1 MAWTYTTLTQSIQ
14 DWTDNA
20 ETTFV
25 AEIPFFITNAEE
37 RIFKSVDL
45 EYFRKNVSGTF
56 TSGNKFLAVPSDYL
70 SSFSLA
76 FVDSSGNTNF
86 LLQKDVSFI
95 QEYTPGG
102 TSTTGNPKY
111 YAPFDVETFIVSPTP
126 NSAYTAE
133 LHYFY
138 RPASITTDDSGTTW
152 IGTNASDALLYG
164 SLVEAYTFMKG
175 EADVIKMYSDRYME
189 ALSRLKNYAEG
200 IEDID
205 AFRSGKLISPRT

>member
-25 AEIPFFITNAEE
+25 AEIPFFIMNAEE

-76 FVDSSGNTNF
+76 FVDASGNTNF

-95 QEYTPGG
+95 QQYNPGG
-102 TSTTGNPKY
+102 NSTTGNPKY

-126 NSAYTAE
+126 DSAYTAE

-189 ALSRLKNYAEG
+189 SISRLKNYAEG

-205 AFRSGKLISPRT
+205 AFRAGKLISPRT

>member
-1 MAWTYTTLTQSIQ
+1 MAWTYTTLTQSIK
-14 DWTDNA
+14 DWTDNS

-25 AEIPFFITNAEE
+25 AEIPFFIMNTEE

-76 FVDSSGNTNF
+76 FVDASGNTNF
-86 LLQKDVSFI
+86 LLQKDVSYI
-95 QEYTPGG
+95 QEHTPGG
-102 TSTTGNPKY
+102 SSTTGNPKY
-111 YAPFDVETFIVSPTP
+111 YAPFDYQNFIVAPTP
-126 NSAYTAE
+126 DASYVAE

-138 RPASITTDDSGTTW
+138 RPTSITTVDTGITW

-164 SLVEAYTFMKG
+164 CLVEAYTFMKG
-175 EADVIKMYSDRYME
+175 EADIIKMYSDRYME
-189 ALSRLKNYAEG
+189 SISRLKNYAEG
-200 IEDID
+200 MEDKD
-205 AFRSGKLISPRT
+205 AFRSGKLIRPRT

>member
-95 QEYTPGG
+95 QQYTPGG

-126 NSAYTAE
+126 DSAYTAE

-175 EADVIKMYSDRYME
+175 EADIIKMYSDRYME
-189 ALSRLKNYAEG
+189 SISRLKNYAEG
-200 IEDID
+200 MEDKD
-205 AFRSGKLISPRT
+205 AFRSGKLIRPRT

>member
-1 MAWTYTTLTQSIQ
+1 MAWTYTTLTQSIK
-14 DWTDNA
+14 DWTDNS

-25 AEIPFFITNAEE
+25 AEIPFFIMNTEE

-56 TSGNKFLAVPSDYL
+56 TSGNKFLSMPSDYL

-76 FVDSSGNTNF
+76 FVDASGNTNF

-102 TSTTGNPKY
+102 NSTTGNPKY
-111 YAPFDVETFIVSPTP
+111 YAPFNVETFIVSPTP
-126 NSAYTAE
+126 DSAYTAE

-138 RPASITTDDSGTTW
+138 RPASITTDDSGITW

-164 SLVEAYTFMKG
+164 SLVEAYIFMKG

-189 ALSRLKNYAEG
+189 SISRLKNYAEG
-200 IEDID
+200 MEDKD
-205 AFRSGKLISPRT
+205 AFRSGKLIRPRT

>member
-126 NSAYTAE
+126 DSAYTAE

-205 AFRSGKLISPRT
+205 AFRAGKLISPRT

>member
-1 MAWTYTTLTQSIQ
+1 MAWTYNTLTQSIQ
-14 DWTDNA
+14 DWTDNS

-25 AEIPFFITNAEE
+25 AEIPFFIINAEE
-37 RIFKSVDL
+37 RIFKSIDL

-56 TSGNKFLAVPSDYL
+56 TSGNKFLSMPSDYL

-76 FVDSSGNTNF
+76 FVDASGNTNF

-102 TSTTGNPKY
+102 NSTTGNPKY

-126 NSAYTAE
+126 DSAYTAE

-138 RPASITTDDSGTTW
+138 RPASITTDDSGITW

-164 SLVEAYTFMKG
+164 SLVEAYIFMKG

-189 ALSRLKNYAEG
+189 SISRLKNYAEG
-200 IEDID
+200 MEDKD
-205 AFRSGKLISPRT
+205 AFRAGKLIRPRT

>member
-1 MAWTYTTLTQSIQ
+1 MAWTYNTLTQSIQ
-14 DWTDNA
+14 DWTDNS

-25 AEIPFFITNAEE
+25 AEIPFFIINAEE
-37 RIFKSVDL
+37 RIFKSIDL

-56 TSGNKFLAVPSDYL
+56 TSGNKFLSMPSDYL

-76 FVDSSGNTNF
+76 FVDASGNTNF

-102 TSTTGNPKY
+102 NSTTGNPKY

-126 NSAYTAE
+126 DSAYTAE

-138 RPASITTDDSGTTW
+138 RPASITTDDSGITW

-164 SLVEAYTFMKG
+164 SLVEAYIFMKG

-189 ALSRLKNYAEG
+189 SISRLKNYAEG
-200 IEDID
+200 MEDKD
-205 AFRSGKLISPRT
+205 AFRSGKLIRPRT

>member
-95 QEYTPGG
+95 QQYTPGG

-126 NSAYTAE
+126 DSAYTAE

-205 AFRSGKLISPRT
+205 AFRAGKLISPRT

>member
-95 QEYTPGG
+95 QQYTPGG

-205 AFRSGKLISPRT
+205 AFRAGKLISPRT

>member
-1 MAWTYTTLTQSIQ
+1 MAWTLTTLTQSIQ

-95 QEYTPGG
+95 QQYTPGG
-102 TSTTGNPKY
+102 NSTTGNPKY

-126 NSAYTAE
+126 NAAGIPT
-133 LHYFY
+133 
-138 RPASITTDDSGTTW
+138 
-152 IGTNASDALLYG
+152 
-164 SLVEAYTFMKG
+164 SLARI
-175 EADVIKMYSDRYME
+175 AI
-189 ALSRLKNYAEG
+189 
-200 IEDID
+200 
-205 AFRSGKLISPRT
+205 

>member
-95 QEYTPGG
+95 QQYTPGG

-126 NSAYTAE
+126 DSAYTAE

>member
-1 MAWTYTTLTQSIQ
+1 MAWTYTTLTQSIK
-14 DWTDNA
+14 DWTDNS

-25 AEIPFFITNAEE
+25 AEIPFFIINAEE
-37 RIFKSVDL
+37 RIFKSIDL

-56 TSGNKFLAVPSDYL
+56 TSGNKFLSMPSDYL

-76 FVDSSGNTNF
+76 FVDASGNTNF

-102 TSTTGNPKY
+102 NSTTGNPKY

-126 NSAYTAE
+126 DSAYTAE

-138 RPASITTDDSGTTW
+138 RPASITTDDSGITW

-175 EADVIKMYSDRYME
+175 EADIIKMYSDRYME
-189 ALSRLKNYAEG
+189 SISRLKNYAEG
-200 IEDID
+200 MEDKD
-205 AFRSGKLISPRT
+205 AFRSGKLIRPRT

>member
-1 MAWTYTTLTQSIQ
+1 MAWTYTTLTQSIK
-14 DWTDNA
+14 DWTDNS

-25 AEIPFFITNAEE
+25 AEIPFFIMNTEE

-56 TSGNKFLAVPSDYL
+56 TSGNKFLSMPSDYL

-76 FVDSSGNTNF
+76 FVDASGNTNF

-102 TSTTGNPKY
+102 NSTTGNPKY

-126 NSAYTAE
+126 DSAYTAE

-138 RPASITTDDSGTTW
+138 RPASITTDDSGITW

-175 EADVIKMYSDRYME
+175 EADIIKMYSDRYME
-189 ALSRLKNYAEG
+189 SISRLKNYAEG
-200 IEDID
+200 MEDKD
-205 AFRSGKLISPRT
+205 AFRSGKLIRPRT

>member
-95 QEYTPGG
+95 QQYTPGG
-102 TSTTGNPKY
+102 NSTTGNPKY

-126 NSAYTAE
+126 DSAYTAE

-205 AFRSGKLISPRT
+205 AFRAGKLISPRT